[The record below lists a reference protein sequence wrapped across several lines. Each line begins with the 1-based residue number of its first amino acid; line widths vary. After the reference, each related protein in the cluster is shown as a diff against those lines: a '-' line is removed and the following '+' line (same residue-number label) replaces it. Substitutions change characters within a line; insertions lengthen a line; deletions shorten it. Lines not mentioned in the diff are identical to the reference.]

1 MAQYTEIDIL
11 VDASGDLVLNS
22 SKNFKFATA
31 RETLQQ
37 DIAFRARTEFN
48 DFEPNPKVGADLQSL
63 LGEPNSRENAAMGER
78 KLFTSLTKDGRIIPE
93 DLKIKA
99 VPISMNSIAM
109 YTFVNSSNDDVNV
122 FTAAVLDYENGILNT
137 SGGGE

>member
-11 VDASGDLVLNS
+11 VDPSGDLTLDS
-22 SKNFKFATA
+22 SKNFKFATS

-48 DFEPNPKVGADLQSL
+48 DFEPHPDVGAGLQAL
-63 LGEPNSRENAAMGER
+63 IGEPNTRETAVLGEK
-78 KLFTSLTKDGRIIPE
+78 KLFKSLTKDGRILPQ
-93 DLKIKA
+93 DLRVKGT
-99 VPISMNSIAM
+99 PIGIYQIAL
-109 YTFVNSSNDDVNV
+109 YTFVNSSNEDVNV

-137 SGGGE
+137 PGGGQ

>member
-11 VDASGDLVLNS
+11 VDASGDLVLDS
-22 SKNFKFATA
+22 GKNFKFASA

-37 DIAFRARTEFN
+37 DIMFRARTEYN
-48 DFEPNPKVGADLQSL
+48 DFEPHPDVGADLQAL
-63 LGEPNSRENAAMGER
+63 LGEPNSRESAVLGER
-78 KLFTSLTKDGRIIPE
+78 KLFTSLTKDGRIIPQ
-93 DLKIKA
+93 DLRVKA
-99 VPISMNSIAM
+99 VPISMSRIAI

-137 SGGGE
+137 PGGGQ

>member
-11 VDASGDLVLNS
+11 VDASGDFSLDS
-22 SKNFKFATA
+22 SKNFKLATS

-37 DIAFRARTEFN
+37 DIAFRARTEFD
-48 DFEPNPKVGADLQSL
+48 DFEPHPKVGADLQSL
-63 LGEPNSRENAAMGER
+63 LGEPNTRENASDGEK

-93 DLKIKA
+93 DLRVKA
-99 VPISMNSIAM
+99 VPISMNAIAM

-122 FTAAVLDYENGILNT
+122 FTAVVLDYENSILNT
-137 SGGGE
+137 SGGV